1 MISNASVTI
10 LRIIMANLK
19 QKLYVICSGLK
30 QSKFLFLCICCCVLA
45 ACAAQFQR
53 VPDATGDKKHVAVK
67 FQRQNTAPQT
77 GIVLVQPMDLQV
89 GDILFSADS
98 SFNSRVLR
106 LFGNTS
112 ISHAFLYLGEGEIA
126 EAVGSGVHIMSLAE
140 SVDESPLLVVYRHPQ
155 LTELQAEKIRAFA
168 QAEAGSKYNYL
179 GIAKQ
184 TPYTITRKV
193 CELPVI
199 PRAFRHLCLNTMAVV
214 QVTPFSSDRYFC
226 SQFVVAAYRYAGL
239 PLTNTPAEWVAPA
252 DLLHMRNG
260 DIPSV
265 VPIYPLHYVGHLRCK
280 TSLWQRTCT
289 LADI

>member
-1 MISNASVTI
+1 MI
-10 LRIIMANLK
+10 NLY
-19 QKLYVICSGLK
+19 QKLFVICSGPK
-30 QSKFLFLCICCCVLA
+30 QSKLLFLCICCFVLA
-45 ACAAQFQR
+45 ACTAQFQR
-53 VPDATGDKKHVAVK
+53 VPDATGDGKHVAVK

-77 GIVLVQPMDLQV
+77 GVVLVQPMDLQV

-98 SFNSRVLR
+98 SINSRVLR

-112 ISHAFLYLGEGEIA
+112 ISHAFLYLGESEIA

-155 LTELQAEKIRAFA
+155 ITGLQAEKIRAFA
-168 QAEAGSKYNYL
+168 RAEAGNKYNYL
-179 GIAKQ
+179 GIVKQ

-252 DLLHMRNG
+252 DLLHMRSG

-265 VPIYPLHYVGHLRCK
+265 IPVYPLHYVGHLRCK